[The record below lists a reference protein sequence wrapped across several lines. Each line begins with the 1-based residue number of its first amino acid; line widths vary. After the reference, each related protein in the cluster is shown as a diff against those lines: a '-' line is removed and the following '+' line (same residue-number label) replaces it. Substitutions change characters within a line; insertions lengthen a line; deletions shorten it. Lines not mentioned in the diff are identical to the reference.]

1 MSDIESALRSL
12 RRQVG
17 NVPLG
22 TADALKARAVDEGLA
37 DVVYAPVDSPLG
49 RLVAATT
56 KRGLVR
62 LAYDNEPLDA
72 TLEDLALTVS
82 PRIVESA
89 AALDTVRRQ
98 LEEYFEGRRQS
109 FEFAVD
115 WSFATGFVRRVLKAT
130 AAVPFGSVASYAQVA
145 AKAGSPR
152 ASRAAG
158 NALGSNPVPIVV
170 PCHRILRSGGALG
183 GYTGGLE
190 RKEFLLQLEGV
201 EPVRPASRRKK

>member
-1 MSDIESALRSL
+1 MNDIERALNRLGARGGDLPPAVEEEL
-12 RRQVG
+12 RR
-17 NVPLG
+17 
-22 TADALKARAVDEGLA
+22 RAVAEGLA
-37 DVVYAPVDSPLG
+37 DVAYARVDSPLG

-72 TLEDLALTVS
+72 TLEHLAVTVS
-82 PRIVESA
+82 PRIIENAS
-89 AALDTVRRQ
+89 ALDEVRRE
-98 LEEYFEGRRQS
+98 LDEYFDGRRRS
-109 FEFAVD
+109 FELPVD

-130 AAVPFGSVASYAQVA
+130 ARIPFGGVSSYAQVA

-183 GYTGGLE
+183 GYTGGLH
-190 RKEFLLQLEGV
+190 RKEYLLELEGV
-201 EPVRPASRRKK
+201 RPSGH